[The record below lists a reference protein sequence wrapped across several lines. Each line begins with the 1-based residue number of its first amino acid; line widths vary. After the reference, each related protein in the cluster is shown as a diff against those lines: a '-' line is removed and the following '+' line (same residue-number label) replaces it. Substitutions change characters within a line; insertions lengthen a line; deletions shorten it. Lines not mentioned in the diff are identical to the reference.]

1 MPYIGKQ
8 PTPVPLTAGDLDD
21 NIITQAKMADDA
33 IALAELKAGTDGELI
48 SWDASGNPVAIG
60 AGSSGHFLK
69 SQGAG
74 SQPVFAA
81 AGGGMWTE
89 IENQSLT
96 TGETDVDY
104 IDFETLSTDYKDF
117 QVVCTNYLSDT
128 DSMHFGMQ
136 LYRTAATAYD
146 TANVYASRGFDSEA
160 SGRDKYSGTATTTTT
175 IIFVCANQGSEA
187 NVESGNTIATI
198 FDVHSTTIPVQVLYA
213 TSFWVDNA
221 RMVHGL
227 GAGTC
232 SDAGAVS
239 KIRLMYA
246 SNKISNGDFT
256 LYGRKITT

>member
-1 MPYIGKQ
+1 MSG
-8 PTPVPLTAGDLDD
+8 
-21 NIITQAKMADDA
+21 IITDNV
-33 IALAELKAGTDGELI
+33 GR
-48 SWDASGNPVAIG
+48 
-60 AGSSGHFLK
+60 SSGLVK
-69 SQGAG
+69 AAG
-74 SQPVFAA
+74 G
-81 AGGGMWTE
+81 GGGMWTE

-146 TANVYASRGFDSEA
+146 TANVYATRGFDSEA